1 LTNNG
6 TTTTTKKYY
15 AIAGQTVAMDD
26 GSGLKY
32 LLADHL
38 GSTVGVTDSD
48 GELISQQRYLPFG
61 EIRNVGV
68 SITQTDFGYTGQRNL
83 PDTGLMDY
91 KTRMY
96 DPYLNRWTQ
105 PDTIIPD
112 QYNPQDWN
120 RYSYVRNNPINFIDP
135 SGHRIT
141 CGDGEAGG
149 CGGDT
154 LDYLSWAQ
162 NNNSIDEPEY
172 LKRAGKVVTKLAK
185 ELNYLIA
192 AKNKQLYSIG
202 YQGALPDALN
212 NTLISRGV
220 DPNILTNVTIDIGV
234 NACSPTN
241 AAQTSYSHITFCNSN
256 FFDNQ
261 NPNGYLVHELIHVKQ
276 YYYGGFSF
284 ANDYTIRVII
294 SKLKGEN
301 IYETVPAEIEASNCQ
316 FAFQNDPTIRLDS
329 GYCNLK

>member
-96 DPYLNRWTQ
+96 DPYLKRFIQ
-105 PDTIIPD
+105 PDTIVPGAG
-112 QYNPQDWN
+112 NPQSWN
-120 RYSYVRNNPINFIDP
+120 KYTYANNSPVLYSDP
-135 SGHRIT
+135 SGHFPWFYLFLGLYVIGT
-141 CGDGEAGG
+141 QVIDQIS
-149 CGGDT
+149 
-154 LDYLSWAQ
+154 DYNAWESKQEPYIPQPTGYPTNTGTPKPLSIQ
-162 NNNSIDEPEY
+162 
-172 LKRAGKVVTKLAK
+172 
-185 ELNYLIA
+185 
-192 AKNKQLYSIG
+192 
-202 YQGALPDALN
+202 ALP
-212 NTLISRGV
+212 TET
-220 DPNILTNVTIDIGV
+220 PTP
-234 NACSPTN
+234 SPTS
-241 AAQTSYSHITFCNSN
+241 T
-256 FFDNQ
+256 
-261 NPNGYLVHELIHVKQ
+261 
-276 YYYGGFSF
+276 
-284 ANDYTIRVII
+284 
-294 SKLKGEN
+294 
-301 IYETVPAEIEASNCQ
+301 
-316 FAFQNDPTIRLDS
+316 PTKKTLM
-329 GYCNLK
+329 